1 MTSGENL
8 AYPRSTSVQRGRT
21 RFDELLETMTLL
33 AFHHSMRDARAFDAF
48 DGRLLGEGTSLPL
61 FGDARAQSIVPV
73 VGAHARGDPAP

>member
-1 MTSGENL
+1 MN
-8 AYPRSTSVQRGRT
+8 
-21 RFDELLETMTLL
+21 LL

-61 FGDARAQSIVPV
+61 FGDARAQSVVPV